1 MNVSVSNCKALFCG
15 QRRGRKWLG
24 FKFFEISKK
33 AFPSGSNISVSI
45 STSFKLIRHWF
56 FFPHQSDIQEPK
68 PISNSSF
75 DYRGKRIHL
84 NRYGVPNL
92 IFFFLG
98 NICCAFHGHTN
109 FRTLNDVF
117 ELYIFLIPRASI
129 YVCWDSEAFL
139 SLTLSSF
146 LPPSLAPSPLFFLSQ
161 LR

>member
-56 FFPHQSDIQEPK
+56 FFPRQSDIQEPK

-92 IFFFLG
+92 IFFCFWQHMLCVPRTYQLQDSKWCLWVVYFFNPKGFNLCMLG
-98 NICCAFHGHTN
+98 L
-109 FRTLNDVF
+109 R
-117 ELYIFLIPRASI
+117 S
-129 YVCWDSEAFL
+129 L
-139 SLTLSSF
+139 SFFNPSL